1 MIKLVLFDM
10 DGTLLDTEMFS
21 IISKVEEGKKF
32 GYQVKP
38 KHCKNT
44 FGMSSENSKKYLQS
58 IYGTEFPYEYM
69 CSKRFDYIFED
80 VKKNG
85 IKLKK
90 GANEIIAFC
99 KENSI
104 KIAVCTSSNSR
115 YIKEYNKYTD
125 LFTKFD
131 LILTGDLITHGKPDP
146 EIFLKAIDFFQEEPS
161 NTLVIE
167 DSNNGAIAG
176 LNALCQVIFIKD
188 LVSPSKEV
196 KKSRVKILNSLLDV
210 IKYIKR
216 ENSKENNHGNN

>member
-1 MIKLVLFDM
+1 M
-10 DGTLLDTEMFS
+10 
-21 IISKVEEGKKF
+21 
-32 GYQVKP
+32 
-38 KHCKNT
+38 
-44 FGMSSENSKKYLQS
+44 
-58 IYGTEFPYEYM
+58 
-69 CSKRFDYIFED
+69 
-80 VKKNG
+80 KKNG

-90 GANEIIAFC
+90 GTNEIIAFC

-167 DSNNGAIAG
+167 DSNNGDIAG
-176 LNALCQVIFIKD
+176 
-188 LVSPSKEV
+188 
-196 KKSRVKILNSLLDV
+196 
-210 IKYIKR
+210 
-216 ENSKENNHGNN
+216 